1 MSFGFGGAGS
11 GIASGFGDI
20 GASTGSS
27 WWNSYLAHK
36 RDVWAYNRQLWM
48 MANAHQI
55 EVADLKAAG
64 LNPILSGMGGSG
76 ASASSV
82 SNTAG
87 PAGASGFASGAQLG
101 RTVIAELDALKA
113 QAAASR
119 ANAAASLAAADET
132 RRRADLE
139 LGKPGSVSVIDPK
152 TGQRLGGGRVPGLR
166 ELETT
171 ANVEYLKQRAAE
183 VGFGNVRNAI
193 EAGVY
198 DKAPML
204 VPAEKVLEAAGKLP
218 RVGVS
223 IQKGGKK

>member
-1 MSFGFGGAGS
+1 
-11 GIASGFGDI
+11 
-20 GASTGSS
+20 
-27 WWNSYLAHK
+27 
-36 RDVWAYNRQLWM
+36 M

-101 RTVIAELDALKA
+101 RTMIAELDALKA

-139 LGKPGSVSVIDPK
+139 LGTRGSVSVIDPK
-152 TGQRLGGGRVPGLR
+152 TGQRLGGGRVPGLWSWR
-166 ELETT
+166 P
-171 ANVEYLKQRAAE
+171 R
-183 VGFGNVRNAI
+183 
-193 EAGVY
+193 
-198 DKAPML
+198 PML
-204 VPAEKVLEAAGKLP
+204 STLNSGRPRSVMVMFAMPSRPVCTIRLLCWCLPKRCWRRLVSCRGLVLVSRKEVRSNEA
-218 RVGVS
+218 S
-223 IQKGGKK
+223 

>member
-1 MSFGFGGAGS
+1 MA
-11 GIASGFGDI
+11 
-20 GASTGSS
+20 SS

-36 RDVWAYNRQLWM
+36 SDVWANNRQLWM

-113 QAAASR
+113 QASASR

-183 VGFGNVRNAI
+183 VGYGNVRNAI